1 MGTVIQTRL
10 QIYQKDPAQGR
21 GVQIYRGPPATLMVT
36 CQDGQACRFHG
47 RSALVN
53 ERSFFL
59 TGISETFQDCKQL
72 YRSECRKT
80 ARLREQG
87 DRLLPRPAM
96 GLSSSGSLE
105 APAGAHQTSGRAV
118 SARTLAEDALEPH
131 VPISGA
137 VDE

>member
-1 MGTVIQTRL
+1 M
-10 QIYQKDPAQGR
+10 
-21 GVQIYRGPPATLMVT
+21 
-36 CQDGQACRFHG
+36 
-47 RSALVN
+47 N

-59 TGISETFQDCKQL
+59 TGIREPSQDCNQL

-96 GLSSSGSLE
+96 RLSSSGSLE

-118 SARTLAEDALEPH
+118 SAGTLAEDAPEPH
-131 VPISGA
+131 VPASGA
-137 VDE
+137 GDE